1 MLYITNEDLAYE
13 KYMRLLEEDESVP
26 EDDDTSM
33 ANSNDPAVQAYQ
45 QGLDEIKK
53 IILTTGRKRYQKYKL
68 DGGKDTFE
76 MFKKNMETQLTN
88 ELEDDMKE
96 QFGAVPGKETEK
108 DFLRQIKM
116 GIDNLNNNITS
127 MMNGQNGDVPTD
139 PNAPAPQDQPQ
150 EGDPNAQQEPQPQ
163 NEPNTQVPAPQDQPQ
178 GNSVDELVDQSPSKN
193 SSQPM
198 QEGLSYINETIYR
211 NKMKKL
217 FNEYFS

>member
-13 KYMRLLEEDESVP
+13 KYMRLLEEDESIP
-26 EDDDTSM
+26 EEDEDSSM

-76 MFKKNMETQLTN
+76 MFKKNMETQLKN
-88 ELEDDMKE
+88 ELEDDMRE

-127 MMNGQNGDVPTD
+127 MMSGQNG
-139 PNAPAPQDQPQ
+139 
-150 EGDPNAQQEPQPQ
+150 EMMDPNAQPQED
-163 NEPNTQVPAPQDQPQ
+163 PNAQTTQGQEQPQ
-178 GNSVDELVDQSPSKN
+178 GNADDQLVDQSPEDPN
-193 SSQPM
+193 AQAAQGQPM
-198 QEGLSYINETIYR
+198 QEGFSYINEAIYR

-217 FNEYFS
+217 FNKYFG

>member
-13 KYMRLLEEDESVP
+13 KYMRLLEEDETAND
-26 EDDDTSM
+26 EDDIVNM
-33 ANSNDPAVQAYQ
+33 NSDDPAIQAYQ
-45 QGLDEIKK
+45 QGLEQIKK

-76 MFKKNMETQLTN
+76 MFKKNMETQLKN
-88 ELEDDMKE
+88 ELEDDMRE

-127 MMNGQNGDVPTD
+127 MMGGQSEEMV
-139 PNAPAPQDQPQ
+139 
-150 EGDPNAQQEPQPQ
+150 DPNAQAAQG
-163 NEPNTQVPAPQDQPQ
+163 QPQ
-178 GNSVDELVDQSPSKN
+178 GNADDQLVDQSPEDPN
-193 SSQPM
+193 AQAAQGQEQPM
-198 QEGLSYINETIYR
+198 QEGFSYINETIYR

-217 FNEYFS
+217 FNEYFN

>member
-13 KYMRLLEEDESVP
+13 KYMRLLEEDESIP
-26 EDDDTSM
+26 EEDESSSIT
-33 ANSNDPAVQAYQ
+33 NSNDPAVQAYQ

-76 MFKKNMETQLTN
+76 MFKKNMETQLKN
-88 ELEDDMKE
+88 ELEDDMRE

-127 MMNGQNGDVPTD
+127 MMSGQNR
-139 PNAPAPQDQPQ
+139 
-150 EGDPNAQQEPQPQ
+150 EMMDPNAQPQED
-163 NEPNTQVPAPQDQPQ
+163 PNAQAAQPQ
-178 GNSVDELVDQSPSKN
+178 G
-193 SSQPM
+193 QPM

-217 FNEYFS
+217 FNEYFN